1 MIHYRTQA
9 YAFDVNK
16 IKQQMSMSLHS
27 SISPTYTYNLFKL
40 KTHGLA
46 RVLHTLWFSM
56 NQTCKSMT
64 LFHAQNQKTLIHVH
78 VFYI

>member
-40 KTHGLA
+40 IKDM
-46 RVLHTLWFSM
+46 V
-56 NQTCKSMT
+56 
-64 LFHAQNQKTLIHVH
+64 
-78 VFYI
+78 